1 MPLIEL
7 KNVEKTYRLG
17 ETTVRALRGVDL
29 NIDAGEFAAVWGP
42 SGSGKTTLLNLIG
55 AIDEPS
61 KGEVFINGKN
71 IKKMSDNKRSEL
83 RNRTI
88 GFVFQGFNLVP
99 VLTALENVM
108 LPLQISGTGSTKA
121 KETAMTRL
129 ADVGLKDFM
138 RHRPDKLSG
147 GQQQRVS
154 IARALAVN
162 PAVVIADEPTAN
174 LDSKTARTIIGIM
187 RELNKKEGVTF
198 IFATHDQRLLDQVKR
213 IVRMKDG
220 QIED

>member
-108 LPLQISGTGSTKA
+108 LPLQISGTGSAKA

>member
-108 LPLQISGTGSTKA
+108 LPLQISGTGSAKA

-213 IVRMKDG
+213 IVLMKDG

>member
-17 ETTVRALRGVDL
+17 ETTVRALRSVDL

-108 LPLQISGTGSTKA
+108 LPLQISGTGSAKA